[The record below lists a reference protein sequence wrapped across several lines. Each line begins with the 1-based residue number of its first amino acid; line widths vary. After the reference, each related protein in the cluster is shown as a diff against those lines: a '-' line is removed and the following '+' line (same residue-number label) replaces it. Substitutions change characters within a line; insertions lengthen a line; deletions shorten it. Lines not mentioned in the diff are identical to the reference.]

1 MSESKVTFII
11 DGTSTEA
18 VVNKEGK
25 TLLETAIDLGLDPP
39 YSCQGGICSS
49 CLARVTEGTAEMTK
63 NSILSEKEVAD
74 GLILT
79 CQAHP
84 TSASIR
90 VDFDDV

>member
-39 YSCQGGICSS
+39 YSCQGGICTS
-49 CLARVTEGTAEMTK
+49 CRAKVISGQAHMVVNHALTP
-63 NSILSEKEVAD
+63 KEVEK
-74 GLILT
+74 GYILT
-79 CQAHP
+79 CQSHP
-84 TSASIR
+84 VSDELTFSW
-90 VDFDDV
+90 DE